1 MEARHTAAWIRLGF
15 ALAVIAP
22 AAHAARAIDE
32 AAALQGCWRVERTVT
47 HYQDGTT
54 TESQTS
60 CVTRYGQGRYATE
73 CPDPA
78 GAAPSAS
85 TEGRSK
91 GVGGGGS
98 RAAPTPPKHQPDM
111 VGRRSTIHF
120 HLSDWRLVTM
130 AYPPRLPG
138 IKPIAAVES
147 TSVRVREDAAS
158 SACPQLPAS

>member
-22 AAHAARAIDE
+22 ATHAARAIDE

-78 GAAPSAS
+78 GAAPAARM
-85 TEGRSK
+85 EGRYEVIGD
-91 GVGGGGS
+91 GVY
-98 RAAPTPPKHQPDM
+98 RAALTLHSRRPDM